1 MAGCAGIRREDKNEW
16 ERRTP
21 LTPQHVK
28 ELREK
33 HGVKF
38 VVQPSAIRVY
48 ADTEYNDAGARLDDD
63 LSSCDAVFAVKEIPV
78 KYLQPDKTYVFFAHV
93 IKGQSCNMPML
104 KKLMELGCNLIDY
117 EKVMDDNG
125 RRLIFFGR
133 HAGIAGAI
141 ETLCALGQ
149 RLKSEGIDTPFTQVK
164 RAYEYHDM
172 RDIEQSL
179 KAAGE
184 LIARDGLP
192 GELTPLVIGIAGY
205 GNVGGGAR
213 EIIDIL
219 PHHDVKASE
228 LAGLARQENARND
241 LVYKVVFKEEDMVEP
256 VLPEGE
262 FLLQDYYDHPE
273 KYRGRFES
281 YLPCLTVL
289 INTIYWEAQYP
300 RLVTNQALK
309 ELFSSQER
317 PRLRVIGDISCDI
330 EGAVE
335 ATVRSTE
342 PGNPCY
348 VYNPADGTTLDGCEG
363 DGVVIMAVDHLPCE
377 IPAESSADFSRVLES
392 FVAPVVEADYSK
404 SFDEL
409 VLPPEIKRALILHRG
424 RFTPDY
430 KYLGEFVK

>member
-93 IKGQSCNMPML
+93 IKGQSYNMPML

-164 RAYEYHDM
+164 RAYEYRDM

-219 PHHDVKASE
+219 PHLDVKASE

-309 ELFSSQER
+309 ELFSGPER

-330 EGAVE
+330 EGAIE

-342 PGNPCY
+342 PENPCY